1 MEEKMKDFISFLKLP
16 PSILSALALAGGFII
31 FAPTKLLER
40 LYFVDFKDK
49 FGFYIGLVFII
60 SISILLVYLIIKSA
74 KYLYDKRKD
83 KKLRENQLKYLKEL
97 SGEEKHL
104 LRQIISCPDYTMEL
118 PVNNGLVIKL
128 QSFYILT
135 PAGSTHLVNAHDMR
149 IPFFVQPW
157 VIKMA
162 RENPDIGI

>member
-1 MEEKMKDFISFLKLP
+1 M
-16 PSILSALALAGGFII
+16 
-31 FAPTKLLER
+31 
-40 LYFVDFKDK
+40 
-49 FGFYIGLVFII
+49 
-60 SISILLVYLIIKSA
+60 
-74 KYLYDKRKD
+74 YDKRKD